1 MTRFG
6 PFRVKRPF
14 GIRRVLENAVAGAL
28 PPFEETI
35 FGGVAATVVV
45 VASATSLT
53 AVTPHHPAGA
63 ADVAVVNPG
72 SQIGTRS
79 DASSTSSSCYK
90 VA

>member
-6 PFRVKRPF
+6 PFRMKRPY
-14 GIRRVLENAVAGAL
+14 GIHRVLENAVTGAL
-28 PPFEETI
+28 PPAKETS

-72 SQIGTRS
+72 SQIGPRS
-79 DASSTSSSCYK
+79 AASSTSFSSYK